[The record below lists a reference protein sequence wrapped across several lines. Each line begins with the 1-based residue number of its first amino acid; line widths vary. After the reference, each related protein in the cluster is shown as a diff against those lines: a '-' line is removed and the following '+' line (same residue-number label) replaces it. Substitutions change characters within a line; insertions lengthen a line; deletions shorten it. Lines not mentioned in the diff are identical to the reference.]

1 MAPARDDRSP
11 VRFFLLVFAL
21 STPIWLLGAVSRRQ
35 LSADLP
41 VSSFVWVCPAVA
53 AGVLVWREGGRA
65 GVKRL
70 LRRAVDWRR
79 IRDRR
84 WYLPIML
91 LQPAV
96 YAATYGV
103 LWLTGSR
110 LPEVRFP
117 LAAGVAQ
124 LTGFL
129 VAAEFEE
136 LGWSGYALEP
146 LQRRGRALR
155 AGVVLGLVWAGFH
168 LVPLVQHGR
177 SAGWIGWW
185 TLGTVGLRVLMTWV
199 YNHTG
204 GSVFGA
210 ALLHAMGNLSGI
222 GPFLDFGP
230 GGYPYDAQRVSGLLL
245 PGAAAVVT
253 AVWGPR
259 TLAGRRH
266 HQTAMTAGR

>member
-41 VSSFVWVCPAVA
+41 VSSFVWVCPTVA

-129 VAAEFEE
+129 VAAEFQE

-146 LQRRGRALR
+146 LQRRGGALG

-177 SAGWIGWW
+177 PAGWIGWW
-185 TLGTVGLRVLMTWV
+185 ALGTAGLRVLMTWV

-204 GSVFGA
+204 EACS
-210 ALLHAMGNLSGI
+210 
-222 GPFLDFGP
+222 
-230 GGYPYDAQRVSGLLL
+230 
-245 PGAAAVVT
+245 
-253 AVWGPR
+253 
-259 TLAGRRH
+259 GRRCC
-266 HQTAMTAGR
+266 TRWATSAASGRSWTSGPAGTPTTPSGSAACCWRARPRW